1 MLKKLEFFV
10 RVHDHV
16 RDRKILATL
25 LSARQ
30 FFRRNKRQR
39 QMSKQSLTIN
49 ICGACFYIFDSSQIE
64 ITRHVVARCRPF
76 Y

>member
-25 LSARQ
+25 LSAR
-30 FFRRNKRQR
+30 RRNKRQR
-39 QMSKQSLTIN
+39 QMSKQ
-49 ICGACFYIFDSSQIE
+49 FD
-64 ITRHVVARCRPF
+64 